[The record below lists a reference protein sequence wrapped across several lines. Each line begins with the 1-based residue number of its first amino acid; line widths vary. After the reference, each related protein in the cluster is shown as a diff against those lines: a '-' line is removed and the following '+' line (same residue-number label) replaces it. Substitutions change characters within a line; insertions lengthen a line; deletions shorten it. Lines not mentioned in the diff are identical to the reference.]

1 MKKRLKAFMLAN
13 TILALVAIS
22 VCAFSLMLTIPSMF
36 GALEAEDLSLRAMQ
50 YAEVDAKIVKLLN
63 YDDLSDDDVLI
74 AAKLHT
80 DRAEIETINA
90 DGWEDEL
97 IIGPEQ
103 VMGDGENLYRI
114 ATVNIYRTGDTV
126 PRATLE
132 VPLSSQDAGKVS
144 LNSTIII
151 GQTYGSNYLPVP
163 DTWDKSKTLA
173 FVSLAEIHHLH
184 KDSEFATVCYVDS
197 NFYVTAYTYQYDGG
211 WVRQQKVNYL
221 LIYLG

>member
-1 MKKRLKAFMLAN
+1 MKRKKMGYMAWQVMIAMIACMMASYGLFLSFSSGFGMLAA
-13 TILALVAIS
+13 TKDAVSAQ
-22 VCAFSLMLTIPSMF
+22 
-36 GALEAEDLSLRAMQ
+36 Q
-50 YAEVDAKIVKLLN
+50 YAEITANTLRLCN
-63 YDDLSDDDVLI
+63 YDDLDDQI
-74 AAKLHT
+74 H
-80 DRAEIETINA
+80 DRQPITVIENP
-90 DGWEDEL
+90 DGWEDE
-97 IIGPEQ
+97 IIL
-103 VMGDGENLYRI
+103 GDEKDMADGTNFYRI
-114 ATVNIYRTGDTV
+114 ATVNIYKDTDTT
-126 PRATLE
+126 PRFTLN

-211 WVRQQKVNYL
+211 CVRQQKVNYL